1 VAQGR
6 KTGVVPQHLE
16 RRPTGSTKG
25 GQEADSQEVR
35 CRLQS
40 GVQRKEVLAEQRSH
54 AAKETQY
61 LHYDSRGTAESW
73 KDYEAQGGER
83 PAKRPAK
90 EASEAHENEEPA
102 KKCLKIS
109 AKESPQITHK
119 DPLLSTC
126 GLCGMTGFDVSTRE
140 SLLIARPTEKRYQKK
155 MICWIWMTYRGFKG
169 QICRLTITGTQRW
182 SGICK
187 VM

>member
-1 VAQGR
+1 MAQGR
-6 KTGVVPQHLE
+6 KTGVVLQHLE
-16 RRPTGSTKG
+16 RRPTGSTKSS
-25 GQEADSQEVR
+25 QEADSQEVR

-40 GVQRKEVLAEQRSH
+40 GVQRKVQRKEVLAEQRSH

-61 LHYDSRGTAESW
+61 LHYDSRGMVESW

-109 AKESPQITHK
+109 AKEYPEITHK

-126 GLCGMTGFDVSTRE
+126 GLCGTTVLMC
-140 SLLIARPTEKRYQKK
+140 LPH
-155 MICWIWMTYRGFKG
+155 
-169 QICRLTITGTQRW
+169 
-182 SGICK
+182 
-187 VM
+187 